1 MSRIDECYD
10 SLNKAK
16 DEVKVLSKRI
26 EKYDDFFREYFMFD
40 SNDEKYMPVK
50 DLIALFDSKYKIA
63 LKRVILLIIGYPVIA
78 IILGLLSAAL
88 NFGSST
94 TMSVV
99 LTLYI
104 VSNMDKLNPLGKIR
118 RKKKFVEEV
127 LEYLGNKDEHLEL
140 CIDEVMDEMKEY
152 NTTLTEEAL
161 SKQKLIHEYENML
174 NEETKKLANEV
185 IVDHGINAEI
195 AIEPLIGKRKNKS
208 LIKKNVNK

>member
-88 NFGSST
+88 NLGSST

-118 RKKKFVEEV
+118 RKKKLSIWNYV
-127 LEYLGNKDEHLEL
+127 L
-140 CIDEVMDEMKEY
+140 MK
-152 NTTLTEEAL
+152 
-161 SKQKLIHEYENML
+161 SWMK
-174 NEETKKLANEV
+174 
-185 IVDHGINAEI
+185 
-195 AIEPLIGKRKNKS
+195 
-208 LIKKNVNK
+208 

>member
-88 NFGSST
+88 NLGSST

-161 SKQKLIHEYENML
+161 SKQKLIYEYENML

>member
-104 VSNMDKLNPLGKIR
+104 VSNMDKLNPLGKIK

-161 SKQKLIHEYENML
+161 SKQKLIYEYENML